1 MTFFLAFRNLILLR
15 KRYAVIG
22 IAIALGF
29 ALMTVISGVTSGAL
43 GTIKVKAARYFAGHI
58 SVTGFSPD
66 RSQRITDPD
75 KLVALLRD
83 GSRSLRTVSK
93 RTIYYRQ
100 DASLFFGG
108 ESVRQRRLVGV
119 EFDTE
124 AKEFQGLSFRG
135 GSLSSMLGDSGIM
148 GILVSKTAADLLRAR
163 VGDDV
168 QLYLTTDTGQF
179 NTATLVVRGIFEET
193 SIFGFAAYIRNQD
206 LNRLLGRVAG
216 AATDVAVYTKNGT
229 DLVKMGLEVR
239 SILASEVPVLPVL
252 NDKNDRWNALDGNFD
267 VEMLAVM
274 SLNAHL
280 AQITDILDALTAVS
294 YFVLFVFIVIVMV
307 GILNTYRVIV
317 YERTKEIGT
326 MRALGMKRRS
336 VTSLF
341 IIEAA
346 MLAMVA
352 SMIGLGVGAV
362 LLQLLGLIDFSI
374 VAAAGMFTVGGRL
387 DSYIDPALAALNI
400 CAMIVAVMLAA
411 FGPAR
416 KAGSIRP
423 VDAMRMNG

>member
-75 KLVALLRD
+75 MLVALLRD

-124 AKEFQGLSFRG
+124 AKEFQGMKFREG
-135 GSLSSMLGDSGIM
+135 NLFSMLGDSGSM
-148 GILVSKTAADLLRAR
+148 GILVSKTAADLLNAR

-193 SIFGFAAYIRNQD
+193 SIF
-206 LNRLLGRVAG
+206 
-216 AATDVAVYTKNGT
+216 
-229 DLVKMGLEVR
+229 
-239 SILASEVPVLPVL
+239 
-252 NDKNDRWNALDGNFD
+252 
-267 VEMLAVM
+267 
-274 SLNAHL
+274 
-280 AQITDILDALTAVS
+280 
-294 YFVLFVFIVIVMV
+294 
-307 GILNTYRVIV
+307 
-317 YERTKEIGT
+317 EIG
-326 MRALGMKRRS
+326 RAHG
-336 VTSLF
+336 
-341 IIEAA
+341 
-346 MLAMVA
+346 
-352 SMIGLGVGAV
+352 
-362 LLQLLGLIDFSI
+362 
-374 VAAAGMFTVGGRL
+374 
-387 DSYIDPALAALNI
+387 
-400 CAMIVAVMLAA
+400 
-411 FGPAR
+411 
-416 KAGSIRP
+416 
-423 VDAMRMNG
+423 